1 MSYVQADVDVMNQSL
16 RRVGAEAI
24 VISDANSPTSK
35 PAKVVTSYYDN
46 TIKEVLRLL
55 PWNSAV
61 ARASV
66 TGVADTTTNYA
77 KVFSLASLFPYPLW
91 KASTAYSV
99 GQMVANTA
107 GKWYVCIVAGTSHAA
122 TEITGTTPE
131 TVIIDNTVKWMYLGA
146 CPSNQLIRTLDI
158 NGDDS
163 IPYKIEGS
171 NLFCNETSPIKLR
184 FIRSL
189 SPVFT
194 DSIFN
199 ESVVSRLASKI
210 CFALSGDAQV
220 AQALYQEFAMNL
232 AIAKQL
238 CVSEDKVDVVDI
250 MELYKQSA
258 QLAVSRNK
266 VEG

>member
-1 MSYVQADVDVMNQSL
+1 MSYVQADVDVMNQAL

-24 VISDANSPTSK
+24 VLTDANSPTSK
-35 PAKVVTSYYDN
+35 PAKIVTSYYDN

-66 TGVADTTTNYA
+66 AGEANSDTSYSKRFSLAFLPVWITGVAYA
-77 KVFSLASLFPYPLW
+77 
-91 KASTAYSV
+91 V
-99 GQMVANTA
+99 GQVVSNAA
-107 GKWYVCIVAGTSHAA
+107 GTKKYVCVVAGTST
-122 TEITGTTPE
+122 TEPIGTSTTTPE
-131 TVIIDNTVKWMYLGA
+131 VAGATWFYLGSITA
-146 CPSNQLIRTLDI
+146 SLIVRSLDI

-171 NLFCNETSPIKLR
+171 YLYCNEASPIKLR
-184 FIRSL
+184 YIQKI
-189 SPVFT
+189 SPPFT

-199 ESVVSRLASKI
+199 EAVVSRLASKI
-210 CFALSGDAQV
+210 CFALSGDPQV

>member
-1 MSYVQADVDVMNQSL
+1 MSYVQADVDVMNQAL

-35 PAKVVTSYYDN
+35 PAKVVVSYYDN

-66 TGVADTTTNYA
+66 TGVTDTTTNYA
-77 KVFSLASLFPYPLW
+77 KVFSLSSLFPYPLW

-99 GQMVANTA
+99 GQMIVNTA
-107 GKWYVCIVAGTSHAA
+107 GKWYVCIVAGTSHAS
-122 TEITGTTPE
+122 TEPSGVTPE
-131 TVIIDNTVKWMYLGA
+131 TVITDNTAKWMYLA
-146 CPSNQLIRTLDI
+146 AAASNQLIRTLDI

-163 IPYKIEGS
+163 IPYKIEGQ

-184 FIRSL
+184 FIKAL
-189 SPVFT
+189 SPAFT

-199 ESVVSRLASKI
+199 EAVVSRLASKI
-210 CFALSGDAQV
+210 CFALSGDPQV